1 MNNILK
7 RIFLILICISF
18 FNISGNFSFKAYAA
32 GEVPEKIRIG
42 LFFRDTSA
50 HNVNTAVSC
59 FNINSEKGLRLGFV
73 KDGKFNQVYEGS
85 TSNDITIRKDSHF
98 VKNNNVL
105 KEYEPSAAASIQGEK
120 IGPYH
125 IKIGGNY
132 TSLSTANAKLKEIK
146 GKEVPAYIAFVDS
159 WQIWTGAYSDAKTA
173 EADMKN
179 DIAAKLG
186 SVKLS
191 TVEPSGNRIVAE
203 SENDGILTVFGSSSA
218 YFQIWPGEAN
228 TPYAFKLNG
237 ILYRGDIEVRRY
249 QGSDMTVINIV
260 PLQQY
265 LYGVLPGEIEAS
277 SHPEALKAQAVA
289 ARTYTINSI
298 GKHTSLGFDLC
309 NTTGC
314 QVYKGFSVEAQSA
327 NKAVDDTKGQMVT
340 YNGKPAQV
348 FYFSSSGGRTEDVQ
362 YVWGSQIP
370 YLKSVEDKYESG
382 RSWNY
387 TWEST
392 YTANEIKQIMLGRN
406 YNLGDILNI
415 TIADVSP
422 AGRVTEL
429 IIEGTR
435 DERVYMKGACRS
447 VLSNLHSQWYTI
459 STDADIMAKA
469 LSKKPEN
476 TRLVGKA
483 VVTANGTKVMGASKK
498 NVTVLGAGGK
508 KKAVPV
514 IPTTYKFTGRGW
526 GHAVGMSQEGAKGMA
541 KAGFKYDEILMHYFQ
556 GTKVE

>member
-1 MNNILK
+1 MNNLFK

-18 FNISGNFSFKAYAA
+18 FNIPGSFSFKAYAA
-32 GEVPEKIRIG
+32 DQVPEKIRIG
-42 LFFRDTSA
+42 LFFSDTSV
-50 HNVNTAVSC
+50 HSVNTAVSY
-59 FNINSEKGLRLGFV
+59 FSVNSGKGLRVGFV
-73 KDGKFNQVYEGS
+73 KDGIFNHIYEGLI
-85 TSNDITIRKDSHF
+85 SNDIIIRKDSHF

-105 KEYEPSAAASIQGEK
+105 KEYNPSTETSIKGNK

-146 GKEVPAYIAFVDS
+146 EKKVPAYIAFIDS
-159 WQIWTGAYSDAKTA
+159 WQIWTGAYPDKKTA
-173 EADMKN
+173 EADVKN
-179 DIAAKLG
+179 NIAAKLG

-191 TVEPSGNRIVAE
+191 IMEPSGKRIVAE
-203 SENDGILTVFGSSSA
+203 SENGDILAVFESSSA
-218 YFQIWPGEAN
+218 YFQIRPSEAN
-228 TPYAFKLNG
+228 AQYALKLNG
-237 ILYRGDIEVRRY
+237 MLYRGDIEVRRY

-289 ARTYTINSI
+289 ARTYTINNI
-298 GKHTSLGFDLC
+298 GKHSNLGFDLC

-314 QVYKGFSVEAQSA
+314 QVYKGLSAEAQST
-327 NKAVDDTKGQMVT
+327 NKAVDDTKGKIVT

-362 YVWGSQIP
+362 YVWGSKIP

-382 RSWNY
+382 KSWNY

-392 YTANEIKQIMLGRN
+392 YTADEIKQIMLKRN

-422 AGRVTEL
+422 VGRVTEL

-459 STDADIMAKA
+459 STDADIMTKA
-469 LSKKPEN
+469 FDKKPEN

-483 VVTANGTKVMGASKK
+483 VVTASGTKVIGASKK
-498 NVTVLGAGGK
+498 SISVLGAGGK
-508 KKAVPV
+508 KKTVPT

-541 KAGFKYDEILMHYFQ
+541 KAGFKYDKILMHYFQ

>member
-1 MNNILK
+1 MDNVFK
-7 RIFLILICISF
+7 RIFLILICISI
-18 FNISGNFSFKAYAA
+18 FNISGNFFFKVYAA
-32 GEVPEKIRIG
+32 SEVPEKVRIG

-73 KDGKFNQVYEGS
+73 KDGKFNQMYEGS
-85 TSNDITIRKDSHF
+85 TSNDIIIRKDSYF

-105 KEYEPSAAASIQGEK
+105 KEYDPSAAAAIQGDK

-125 IKIGGNY
+125 IKIGDNY
-132 TSLSTANAKLKEIK
+132 TSLSTANAKLKGIK
-146 GKEVPAYIAFVDS
+146 EKKVPAYIAFADS
-159 WQIWTGAYSDAKTA
+159 WQIWTGAYPDAKTA
-173 EADMKN
+173 ETDMKN
-179 DIAAKLG
+179 DIATRLG
-186 SVKLS
+186 NIKLS
-191 TVEPSGNRIVAE
+191 IVEPSAERIAAE
-203 SENDGILTVFGSSSA
+203 SGNDGIIAVFGSSSA
-218 YFQIWPGEAN
+218 YFQIRPTETN
-228 TPYAFKLNG
+228 TPYAFKLNER
-237 ILYRGDIEVRRY
+237 LYRGDIEVRRY
-249 QGSDMTVINIV
+249 QGSDMTVINII

-289 ARTYTINSI
+289 ARTYTINNF
-298 GKHTSLGFDLC
+298 GKHSSLGFDLC

-314 QVYKGFSVEAQSA
+314 QVYKGFSVEAQST
-327 NKAVDDTKGQMVT
+327 NKAVDDTKGQIVT

-392 YTANEIKQIMLGRN
+392 YTADEIKQIMLDRN

-429 IIEGTR
+429 VIEGTR
-435 DERVYMKGACRS
+435 DERVYMKGVCRS
-447 VLSNLHSQWYTI
+447 VLSNLHSQWYII
-459 STDADIMAKA
+459 STDADVMTKA
-469 LSKKPEN
+469 MGKKPEN

-483 VVTANGTKVMGASKK
+483 VVTANGIKALGASKR
-498 NVTVLGAGGK
+498 NVAVLGADGK
-508 KKAVPV
+508 KKTVPI